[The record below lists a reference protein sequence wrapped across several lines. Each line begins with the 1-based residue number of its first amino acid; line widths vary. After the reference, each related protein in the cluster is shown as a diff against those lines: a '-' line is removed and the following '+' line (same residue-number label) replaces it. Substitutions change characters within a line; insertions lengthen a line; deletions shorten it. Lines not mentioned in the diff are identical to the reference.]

1 MNSFWAILFSPLFSE
16 ITKQYGYLK
25 FDEDNLNTT
34 TRLSQYIRL
43 ALHTNPRIV
52 VEFLQQ
58 GWRLPPPGL
67 IISVTGGGKQCKM
80 SIHLRKTF
88 QRGIVAAAATTSKRT
103 KKCLVTKRTFIWLFI
118 DAWLLT
124 GGRNCGVV
132 KEVGKAL
139 NNYRYKNRQH
149 GLDVPCIGLCTWEYT
164 ACTDQ
169 LEISTIDSTLN
180 NENDTKVTF
189 QWLKSRRHSRVE
201 STIPLVRGHFQRKI
215 NGILCI

>member
-1 MNSFWAILFSPLFSE
+1 M
-16 ITKQYGYLK
+16 K
-25 FDEDNLNTT
+25 FDEDNLNTN

-103 KKCLVTKRTFIWLFI
+103 KTF
-118 DAWLLT
+118 LL
-124 GGRNCGVV
+124 G
-132 KEVGKAL
+132 EHI
-139 NNYRYKNRQH
+139 Y
-149 GLDVPCIGLCTWEYT
+149 I
-164 ACTDQ
+164 
-169 LEISTIDSTLN
+169 
-180 NENDTKVTF
+180 
-189 QWLKSRRHSRVE
+189 
-201 STIPLVRGHFQRKI
+201 
-215 NGILCI
+215 